1 MTKEEL
7 MAEIEVAVQKHDYVE
22 YRDLTKLLMKVHKF
36 LDQIEIK
43 TIPQF
48 NLKVFSSGKKKQ

>member
-1 MTKEEL
+1 

-48 NLKVFSSGKKKQ
+48 NSKVFSSGKKKQ